1 MKINLKTKMLGGF
14 GIVVMIVLVVGIV
27 QWNVLSSS
35 SSQLRNLAFDEVP
48 KITALLTLSKTQT
61 AIGAIENAMLN
72 PALNDDALKKEN
84 TKFEEA
90 WKKIDQLLK
99 TYQGLPRSEKEESLW
114 KKTSA
119 AWEKWRNDHLAFVKL
134 ISGDTG
140 ESTVDAAK
148 GQAEVQDQTGLVQ
161 KNTVQFG
168 LEGKDWDKIND
179 QVINH
184 NWVSFNESSTL
195 LDELIHLTRD
205 EAERATQMTIQASL
219 MAKRVVGTGIT
230 IAILLA
236 LVIGTVL
243 SLSITRSINRIA
255 ASLTDAAVRMTS
267 ASAQVASSSQS
278 LAKGASEQA
287 ATLEEISASL
297 EEISSMTK
305 NSADGA
311 AKTNALMGDATT
323 TIHKAEDALRNL
335 TLSMEKIKASSEK
348 TSKIIKTIDEI
359 AFQTNL
365 LALNAAVEA
374 ARAGEAGAGFAVVAE
389 EVRSLAKRAAEA
401 ARDTAGL
408 IEGIIKQVKDGAIL
422 ANAST
427 EAFIAVT
434 NSTKMVSGLVSEIA
448 AASNEQAQGIEQV
461 NRAVVEIDKVT
472 QSTAGAAEESASA
485 NEALKGEAKQMGR
498 IVGDLFR
505 LIEGSD
511 KPRQPSNPTGGPE
524 NPLQPVRYEEE
535 SFNEF

>member
-1 MKINLKTKMLGGF
+1 
-14 GIVVMIVLVVGIV
+14 
-27 QWNVLSSS
+27 
-35 SSQLRNLAFDEVP
+35 LRNLAFDEVP

-114 KKTSA
+114 MKTSA

-134 ISGDTG
+134 ISDDTG

-148 GQAEVQDQTGLVQ
+148 GQAGVQDQQGLLQ
-161 KNTVQFG
+161 NNTVQFG

-179 QVINH
+179 QVMNH

-195 LDELIHLTRD
+195 LDELIHFTRD
-205 EAERATQMTIQASL
+205 EAERAAQMTIQASL

-255 ASLTDAAVRMTS
+255 VSLTEAAERTTS

-311 AKTNALMGDATT
+311 AKTNALMGDATA
-323 TIHKAEDALRNL
+323 TINKAEDALRNL

-408 IEGIIKQVKDGAIL
+408 IEGIIKQVKDGAVL
-422 ANAST
+422 ANASN

-434 NSTKMVSGLVSEIA
+434 DSTKMVSELVSEIA
-448 AASNEQAQGIEQV
+448 AATNEQAQGIEQV
-461 NRAVVEIDKVT
+461 NKAVVEIDKVT

-485 NEALKGEAKQMGR
+485 SEDLKGEAKQMGR

-505 LIEGSD
+505 LIDGSD
-511 KPRQPSNPTGGPE
+511 EKGIRQGPLVARAPRRIVEEPILFPEELASKEPKRLSAFTGGFKK
-524 NPLQPVRYEEE
+524 PVRPDDD
-535 SFNEF
+535 FNTF